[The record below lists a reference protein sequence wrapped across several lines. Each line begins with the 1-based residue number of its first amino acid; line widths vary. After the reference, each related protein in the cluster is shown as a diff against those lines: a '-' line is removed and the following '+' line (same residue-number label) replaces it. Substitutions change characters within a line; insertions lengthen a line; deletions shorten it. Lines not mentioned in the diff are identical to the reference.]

1 MQLRP
6 IFTRL
11 MTVMLLFC
19 SQALTLQHANA
30 QYWNNHACA
39 VALTFDDGLNVHL
52 DKAIPLMDSL
62 GFKGTFY
69 IPGNAQTLGKR
80 ITDWRSAAARGHE
93 LGNHTLFHPCA
104 GSPAGREWVNPNY
117 DLDHYSLKR
126 ITDEIQLANTLLS
139 AIDDKQKRTF
149 AYTCGEMHAGNVS
162 FYELVKS
169 EFAAARGVA
178 PGFETAGEANTYNLK
193 AFMISGQTGEE
204 MISLVKQAMESKT
217 LLVFLFHGVGGEH
230 SIDVDWHE
238 FRKLLLFL
246 KAHEQAIWVAPL
258 VDIAP
263 FLNPD
268 R

>member
-1 MQLRP
+1 MHICPTSTKIL
-6 IFTRL
+6 TAL
-11 MTVMLLFC
+11 LLFAG
-19 SQALTLQHANA
+19 QVLPLQHTNA
-30 QYWNNHACA
+30 QYWNNHSCA

-69 IPGNAQTLGKR
+69 IPGNAPTVDQR
-80 ITDWRSAAARGHE
+80 MTDWRSAAARGHE

-117 DLDHYSLKR
+117 DLDHYTLKR
-126 ITDEIQLANTLLS
+126 ITDEIKLANTLLS
-139 AIDDKQKRTF
+139 AIDGKQKRTF
-149 AYTCGEMHAGNVS
+149 AYTCGEMHAGDES
-162 FYELVKS
+162 FYDLVKS

-178 PGFETAGEANTYNLK
+178 SGFETAGIADAYNLK

-204 MISLVKQAMESKT
+204 MIGLVEQAMESKT

-230 SIDVDWHE
+230 SIDVEWHE
-238 FRKLLLFL
+238 FRKLLFFL
-246 KAHEQAIWVAPL
+246 KAHESAIWVAPL
-258 VDIAP
+258 VDMATFIKSG
-263 FLNPD
+263 